1 MDGYTGESRPV
12 GESRMQSVTAGGRLK
27 YVIGGTIIILVL
39 AWLVLSNIQG
49 ASAHYLTVE
58 ELLAQGS
65 SDTIVRVSGLV
76 VDETIDWDSQQL
88 ILRFEIADDGGSLP
102 VVYEGVRPDMLRDG
116 AETVVEG
123 RYSAGGVFEASTL
136 LLKCPSKYAEE

>member
-1 MDGYTGESRPV
+1 
-12 GESRMQSVTAGGRLK
+12 MQSVIAGNRLK

-39 AWLVLSNIQG
+39 GWLVLSNIQG
-49 ASAHYLTVE
+49 ASAQYLTVE

-65 SDTIVRVSGLV
+65 SDSMVRVSGIV
-76 VDETIDWDSQQL
+76 VGETIDWDSQQL

-123 RYSAGGVFEASTL
+123 RYSADGAFEASTL